1 MIEPIIPP
9 QLIEQLRTLI
19 NGARRIVLTCHISPD
34 GDALG
39 STLAFC
45 HVLRAMGHDCR
56 VVTPDS
62 VAPSLAFLPGTRDII
77 DANRNFEFAR
87 TTFLFADLVICMD
100 FNARSRVDRLQVIL
114 DAARA
119 PKVLIDHHLDP
130 EPFTQL
136 TISHP
141 EQSSTSVLLYRV
153 LHALG
158 WTDSLDPTA
167 ATLILAGMM
176 TDTGNF
182 SYNATDP
189 ELYVI
194 VADLLRRGADK
205 EMLYKRLFNTSS
217 ESSLRI
223 CGYAL
228 AERLEVF
235 GQHHATL
242 ITLDREDL
250 NRFHYSKGDTESLV
264 NRPLAI
270 PGVVY
275 SCFLREEDGFVKV
288 SMRSIGDFPV
298 DQLCNRHFNGGGHRN
313 AAGGEF
319 KGTLDECAQ
328 LFRDLLATNS
338 QLYADELAHAV
349 TLNPVAD

>member
-1 MIEPIIPP
+1 MIEQIISPE
-9 QLIEQLRTLI
+9 LIEQLRTLVD
-19 NGARRIVLTCHISPD
+19 GARRIVLTCHISPD

-39 STLAFC
+39 STLAFQR
-45 HVLRAMGHDCR
+45 VLTALGHDCR
-56 VVTPDS
+56 IITPDS
-62 VAPSLAFLPGTRDII
+62 VAPSLAFLPGTKDII

-87 TTFLFADLVICMD
+87 TTFLFANLVVCMD
-100 FNARSRVDRLQVIL
+100 FNARSRVDRLQPIL

-119 PKVLIDHHLDP
+119 PKVLIDHHLYP

-136 TISHP
+136 TISRP

-158 WTDSLDPTA
+158 WTEYIDATA

-205 EMLYKRLFNTSS
+205 EMLYKRLFNTSP
-217 ESSLRI
+217 ESALRI

-235 GQHHATL
+235 GTHHASL

-250 NRFHYSKGDTESLV
+250 NRFHYAKGDTESLV

-288 SMRSIGDFPV
+288 SMRSVGDFPV
-298 DQLCNRHFNGGGHRN
+298 DKLCSEYFNGGGHRN

-319 KGTLDECAQ
+319 KGTLDECAA
-328 LFRDLLATNS
+328 LFRSLLDENS
-338 QLYADELAHAV
+338 DRYAEHIQEALAA
-349 TLNPVAD
+349 NQ